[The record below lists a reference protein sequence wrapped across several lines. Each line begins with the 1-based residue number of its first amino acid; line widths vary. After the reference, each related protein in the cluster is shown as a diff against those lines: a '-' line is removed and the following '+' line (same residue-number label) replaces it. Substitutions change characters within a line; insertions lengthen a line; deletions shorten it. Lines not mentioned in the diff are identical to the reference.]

1 MCDFVDKHRD
11 EHGVERICRELRGRD
26 IPAAQCAVERLWV
39 AGMKYVRTFAGWVY
53 PPFNLPNTNISTPGT
68 RHRNYCRIR
77 TKNVSI
83 KPGA

>member
-1 MCDFVDKHRD
+1 
-11 EHGVERICRELRGRD
+11 
-26 IPAAQCAVERLWV
+26 
-39 AGMKYVRTFAGWVY
+39 MKYVRTFAGWVY